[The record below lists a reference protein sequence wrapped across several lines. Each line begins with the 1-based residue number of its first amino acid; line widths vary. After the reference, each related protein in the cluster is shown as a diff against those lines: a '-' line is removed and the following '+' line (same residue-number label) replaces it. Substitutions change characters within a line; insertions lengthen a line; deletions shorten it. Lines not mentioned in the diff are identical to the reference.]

1 MALNWKKNGR
11 NSDKHVIAELNPLT
25 TGYREMGIVLWT
37 WLWILNLRYSAWKW
51 LFVFI
56 LVFFEIFQP
65 NRNEN
70 EISFSASKVSDYV
83 LESCTERNVERNN
96 VIHQS

>member
-1 MALNWKKNGR
+1 MNLVMDIKFKVF
-11 NSDKHVIAELNPLT
+11 SLEVIVCVHP
-25 TGYREMGIVLWT
+25 RV
-37 WLWILNLRYSAWKW
+37 
-51 LFVFI
+51 
-56 LVFFEIFQP
+56 FEIFQP